1 MLMKQKSLP
10 LVPLYQTLFEPLKR
24 NGRPLRVP
32 VLQVSNVILAVVLQ
46 KKLQNLA
53 VLLEAIHVLLE
64 RDRRKLLLKH
74 TLLVRNGKARKVLK
88 LAQAL
93 DVPVTFQKL
102 VVLIKNGILLHY
114 EVVLKDYKCSYV
126 GIS

>member
-10 LVPLYQTLFEPLKR
+10 LVPLYQTLFKPLKR

-46 KKLQNLA
+46 KKFQNLA
-53 VLLEAIHVLLE
+53 ILLEAIHVLLE

-114 EVVLKDYKCSYV
+114 GVVLKDCKY
-126 GIS
+126 